1 MLEADVQPSKQP
13 LPSGIPL
20 YVVVSVVTLFHS
32 SGAIVR
38 DVQFAK
44 HRVKLV
50 TELGIVGA
58 VVRLVQPLNVS
69 IIVVTELGIAGAVLR
84 LVQRL
89 NVSSMSITGI
99 KLSSP
104 AFFIYAGTFPS
115 IFPPGNCP

>member
-13 LPSGIPL
+13 LPTGVPL

-44 HRVKLV
+44 HRVKSVTEFGIDGAVVRLV
-50 TELGIVGA
+50 HSANVLTIYITELGIVGA
-58 VVRLVQPLNVS
+58 VVRLVQPTNVS
-69 IIVVTELGIAGAVLR
+69 PII
-84 LVQRL
+84 
-89 NVSSMSITGI
+89 ITGI

-104 AFFIYAGTFPS
+104 AFFIYAGTVPS
-115 IFPPGNCP
+115 IFPPENLP

>member
-13 LPSGIPL
+13 LPSGVPL
-20 YVVVSVVTLFHS
+20 YVVSVVTLFHS

-44 HRVKLV
+44 HRVKSVTEFGIDGAVVRLV
-50 TELGIVGA
+50 HSANVLTIYITELGIVGA
-58 VVRLVQPLNVS
+58 VVRLVQPINV
-69 IIVVTELGIAGAVLR
+69 V
-84 LVQRL
+84 
-89 NVSSMSITGI
+89 NMSITGI

-115 IFPPGNCP
+115 IFPPENCP